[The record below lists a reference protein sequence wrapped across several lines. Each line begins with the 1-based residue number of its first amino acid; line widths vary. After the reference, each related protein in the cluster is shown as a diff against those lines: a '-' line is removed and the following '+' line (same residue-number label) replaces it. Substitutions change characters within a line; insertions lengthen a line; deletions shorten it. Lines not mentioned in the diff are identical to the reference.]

1 MEKQLREHLLE
12 NEQLLWTG
20 RPEAFETLDKSN
32 KTSIMVGLVIKL
44 VVTLGI
50 LLLYGMSAR
59 QDGGNIKP
67 IVIVFILA
75 IAAFAIV
82 NPFLLAR
89 RLGKKT
95 IYGLTD
101 KRIIRSGST
110 DGAVPYARIKKAVL
124 RTDDD
129 GHTCLL
135 CGPRACGLK
144 PRQWRGE
151 ADAAFID
158 SHDEPEADR
167 VILYALP
174 MDDRLKDLLN
184 KYLPLE

>member
-44 VVTLGI
+44 VVSLGI

-82 NPFLLAR
+82 NPFVKQRTTSYAGGQKSLS
-89 RLGKKT
+89 
-95 IYGLTD
+95 YGQKGTSFV
-101 KRIIRSGST
+101 K
-110 DGAVPYARIKKAVL
+110 
-124 RTDDD
+124 
-129 GHTCLL
+129 
-135 CGPRACGLK
+135 
-144 PRQWRGE
+144 
-151 ADAAFID
+151 
-158 SHDEPEADR
+158 
-167 VILYALP
+167 
-174 MDDRLKDLLN
+174 
-184 KYLPLE
+184 